1 MTEQQLL
8 AELETMGIT
17 VETHKLT
24 GTLRGYYNH
33 RERLIV
39 IRQGLSYPQRRTAL
53 AHELVHA
60 RRGDDGHQGPQVER
74 RVNQATARLLISPI
88 EYALAERI
96 HGPNVAAIAR
106 ELDVTQALVQ
116 AYVSLLQIVQC

>member
-1 MTEQQLL
+1 MTEEQLL

-17 VETHKLT
+17 VDTRKLT

-33 RERLIV
+33 REHLIA
-39 IRQGLSYPQRRTAL
+39 IRQGLSYSQRRTAL

-60 RRGDDGHQGPQVER
+60 RRGDDGHQGPDVER
-74 RVNQATARLLISPI
+74 RVDQEAARLLISPV

-106 ELDVTQALVQ
+106 ELEVTVSMVEAYRQALLV
-116 AYVSLLQIVQC
+116 A